1 MFTNN
6 LQLSDVWG
14 PRLSPVYRR
23 HWGLAPAQTASL
35 CPWHWNLLWNLLPS
49 LIPMDLTHQGL
60 SFWALSLLHTN
71 CWPLRGLSLRQ
82 GVSWYCVWTSL
93 APDPVCAWCTLL
105 TELCHR
111 RCLLRSTRPARAGCS
126 TLCLLSAQDSFQL
139 IDFKFFFKKLQT
151 FQNNCVYSLK
161 IFLYSTKE
169 ISIIFIGVDYV
180 STQ

>member
-1 MFTNN
+1 MCGDRGFLRSTDVTEDW
-6 LQLSDVWG
+6 LQ
-14 PRLSPVYRR
+14 PRQLHCVPGIETCYGTCYQA
-23 HWGLAPAQTASL
+23 WF
-35 CPWHWNLLWNLLPS
+35 
-49 LIPMDLTHQGL
+49 MDLTHQGL

-151 FQNNCVYSLK
+151 FQNNCAYSIK